1 MPVSWPH
8 FQLTPPYN
16 PNCAGCIFHYDD
28 EFTENSGKGFKEADK
43 PNFTGSYYSFTKA
56 MVESLLKV
64 GGHTHRL
71 QGARS
76 AWRELRF
83 RESCLTSL
91 AGLLTNPPP
100 VWSCCLQEYPNVL
113 TLRVRMP
120 IVQDLTYPRNFISK
134 IIKYD
139 KVSAR
144 VLGAGDKLREHV
156 CVCCQTFANLLVITI
171 RVGL

>member
-1 MPVSWPH
+1 
-8 FQLTPPYN
+8 
-16 PNCAGCIFHYDD
+16 
-28 EFTENSGKGFKEADK
+28 
-43 PNFTGSYYSFTKA
+43 
-56 MVESLLKV
+56 
-64 GGHTHRL
+64 
-71 QGARS
+71 
-76 AWRELRF
+76 
-83 RESCLTSL
+83 
-91 AGLLTNPPP
+91 
-100 VWSCCLQEYPNVL
+100 
-113 TLRVRMP
+113 MP

>member
-1 MPVSWPH
+1 MQCRQALLFGGPVVACLCDLRQSLVSWQPLCMPVSWPH

-76 AWRELRF
+76 A
-83 RESCLTSL
+83 
-91 AGLLTNPPP
+91 
-100 VWSCCLQEYPNVL
+100 
-113 TLRVRMP
+113 
-120 IVQDLTYPRNFISK
+120 
-134 IIKYD
+134 
-139 KVSAR
+139 
-144 VLGAGDKLREHV
+144 
-156 CVCCQTFANLLVITI
+156 
-171 RVGL
+171 